1 MSLPFCA
8 TRTLNLRLTIRRVLL
23 SAPRRSTA
31 IPNPVD
37 GNLALYT
44 VSTYSFESHNKNS
57 EVRVLD
63 ISNGQSTLITN
74 EEKASEPNW
83 LGDGNKLVWLKE
95 GDKGVT
101 HLIVGDADKVGETY
115 VAAAVPGPISNLK
128 LKAVAEG
135 KLVVAVTG
143 KAKPDGSLYNPEF
156 EPKKYASGLVYDS
169 LMVRHWDKYVTP
181 NKNTIWT
188 GILYKSEGK
197 YSLSDLTNP
206 LKGTSLESPIPPF
219 GGLDHFDVSSTGIVF
234 VAKDP
239 TLDPA
244 LNTKCNFYFV
254 PLGTFSVSSHS
265 GRPQKVEVEG
275 FEGACSSPTFSPD
288 GRAATFLQMKQ
299 NGYES
304 DKNRVFLVPDLSK
317 LSAVTEVLK
326 SNDGKGSWDRSPST
340 VSFSG
345 DGKSLYLQAE
355 DQGRGLLYKLD
366 IPATADDLTSLPEP
380 LTETGYI
387 ADIRPLSANSTELF
401 LSSTNLIDNSVYTI
415 LDPARP
421 SEARLVSSNSRNG
434 SSFSLSKGQ
443 VSDIW
448 FEGSGDYKVHAWVIK
463 PSNFDSDKKYPL
475 AYLIHGGPQGAWG
488 DQWSTRWNPAVFA
501 EQGYIVITP
510 NPTGSTGYG
519 QAFTDAITKSWG
531 GLPYEDLVNGFKY
544 IKENMPYVDT
554 AHSVAL
560 GASYGGYMMNWMQG
574 HALGREFKALV
585 THDGVFSMANQMSS
599 DEQYFPN
606 HDLGG
611 PYWTAMEEWEKWNPA
626 KHTGNWSTPHLII
639 HNELDYRLPISE
651 GLAAFNVLQ
660 ERGVPS
666 RFLTF
671 PDENHWV
678 LSEENSLLW
687 HTVVLNWI
695 NGYAGLPPYKE
706 DGNQGF
712 VVQNKPPEKVLP
724 SR

>member
-1 MSLPFCA
+1 
-8 TRTLNLRLTIRRVLL
+8 
-23 SAPRRSTA
+23 
-31 IPNPVD
+31 
-37 GNLALYT
+37 

-57 EVRVLD
+57 EIRVLD
-63 ISNGQSTLITN
+63 TSNGRSTLITN

-95 GDKGVT
+95 GGKGVT
-101 HLIVGDADKVGETY
+101 QLIVGDVDTVGETY
-115 VAAAVPGPISNLK
+115 VAATVLGPISNLK
-128 LKAVAEG
+128 LKAVADG
-135 KLVVAVTG
+135 KLAVAVTG
-143 KAKPDGSLYNPEF
+143 KAKPDGELYNPES
-156 EPKKYASGLVYDS
+156 EPKKHTSGLVYDS
-169 LMVRHWDKYVTP
+169 LMVRHWDKYVTR

-188 GILYKSEGK
+188 GILYKLEGK

-206 LKGTSLESPIPPF
+206 LKGTGLESPIAPF

-265 GRPQKVEVEG
+265 GRPQKVEIEG
-275 FEGACSSPTFSPD
+275 FEGACSSPVFSPD
-288 GRAATFLQMKQ
+288 GQAAAFLQMKQ

-304 DKNRVFLVPDLSK
+304 DKTRVFLVPDLSK

-326 SNDGKGSWDRSPST
+326 SNDGKGAWDRSPGT
-340 VSFSG
+340 VTFSG
-345 DGKSLYLQAE
+345 DGKSLYVQAE
-355 DQGRGLLYKLD
+355 DKGRGLLYKLD
-366 IPATADDLTSLPEP
+366 IPATPADQASIPEP
-380 LTETGYI
+380 LTENGYI
-387 ADIRPLSANSTELF
+387 SNVRPLSA
-401 LSSTNLIDNSVYTI
+401 SSTDLFISKTDLIDNSVYEI
-415 LDPARP
+415 LDPANP
-421 SEARLVSSNSRNG
+421 SETRLVSSNSRNG
-434 SSFSLSKGQ
+434 SSFGLSKDQ
-443 VSDIW
+443 ISDIW
-448 FEGSGDYKVHAWVIK
+448 FQGSGDYKVHAWVIK
-463 PSNFDSDKKYPL
+463 PSNFSSDKKYPL

-501 EQGYIVITP
+501 EQGYVVITP

-531 GLPYEDLVNGFKY
+531 GLPYEDLVNGFEY
-544 IKENMPYVDT
+544 IKENLPYVDT
-554 AHSVAL
+554 TRAVAL

-574 HALGREFKALV
+574 HALGKEFKALV

-611 PYWTAMEEWEKWNPA
+611 PYWTAREEWEKWNPA
-626 KHTGNWSTPHLII
+626 KYTGNWSTPHLII

-695 NGYAGLPPYKE
+695 NEYAGLPPYKE
-706 DGNQGF
+706 KGNQGF
-712 VVQNKPPEKVLP
+712 EVQNKPPKNILP

>member
-1 MSLPFCA
+1 M
-8 TRTLNLRLTIRRVLL
+8 
-23 SAPRRSTA
+23 
-31 IPNPVD
+31 
-37 GNLALYT
+37 
-44 VSTYSFESHNKNS
+44 
-57 EVRVLD
+57 
-63 ISNGQSTLITN
+63 
-74 EEKASEPNW
+74 
-83 LGDGNKLVWLKE
+83 WLKE

-101 HLIVGDADKVGETY
+101 QLMVGDVDGIGDTY
-115 VAAAVPGPISNLK
+115 IAATVPGPISNLK

-135 KLVVAVTG
+135 KLAVAVTG
-143 KAKPDGSLYNPEF
+143 QAKPDGTLYNPEN
-156 EPKKYASGLVYDS
+156 EPKKLTSGLVYDS

-181 NKNTIWT
+181 NRNTIWT
-188 GILYKSEGK
+188 GILQKSKGK
-197 YSLSDLTNP
+197 YSLSELTNP
-206 LKGTSLESPIPPF
+206 LKGTDLESPMPPF
-219 GGLDHFDVSSTGIVF
+219 GGADHFDVSSTGIVF

-239 TLDPA
+239 TLNPA
-244 LNTKCNFYFV
+244 LNTKCDVYFV

-265 GRPQKVEVEG
+265 GKPQKVNVEG
-275 FEGACSSPTFSPD
+275 FEGACTSPVFSPD
-288 GRAATFLQMKQ
+288 GRAAAFLKMKQ

-304 DKNRVFLVPDLSK
+304 DKNRIFVVPDLSK
-317 LSAVTEVLK
+317 LSDVMEVFK
-326 SNDGKGSWDRSPST
+326 SNDGKGLWDRSPGA
-340 VSFSG
+340 VMFSE

-355 DQGRGLLYKLD
+355 DKGRGLLYKLD
-366 IPATADDLTSLPEP
+366 IPGTPGDMTSLPEP

-387 ADIRPLSANSTELF
+387 SDVRPLSANSTELF
-401 LSSTNLIDNSVYTI
+401 ISSTNLIDNSVYEI
-415 LDPARP
+415 LDPKQP
-421 SEARLVSSNSRNG
+421 LEARLVSSNSRNG
-434 SSFSLSKGQ
+434 SAFGLSKDQ

-448 FEGSGDYKVHAWVIK
+448 FKGADDHEVHAWVMK
-463 PSNFDSDKKYPL
+463 PSNFSSDKTYPL
-475 AYLIHGGPQGAWG
+475 AYLIHGGPQGAWN
-488 DQWSTRWNPAVFA
+488 DQWSTRWNPAIFA

-531 GLPYEDLVNGFKY
+531 GLPYEDLVNGFEY
-544 IKENMPYVDT
+544 IKENLSYVDT
-554 AHSVAL
+554 SRSVAL

-611 PYWTAMEEWEKWNPA
+611 PYWTATEEWEKWNPA
-626 KHTGNWSTPHLII
+626 KYAGNWSTPHLII

-678 LSEENSLLW
+678 LLQENSLLW

-695 NGYAGLPPYKE
+695 HKYAGLPPYKE
-706 DGNQGF
+706 ESDQGF
-712 VVQNKPPEKVLP
+712 EVQNKPPEKI
-724 SR
+724 

>member
-1 MSLPFCA
+1 MCHELVGS
-8 TRTLNLRLTIRRVLL
+8 LNLRLTIFRVLL
-23 SAPRRSTA
+23 SAPRRSA
-31 IPNPVD
+31 AVPNPVD
-37 GNLALYT
+37 GKLALYT
-44 VSTYSFESHNKNS
+44 VSTYSFESHKKNS
-57 EVRVLD
+57 EIRALD
-63 ISNGQSTLITN
+63 IGNGQSTLITN
-74 EEKASEPNW
+74 EEKTSEPSW
-83 LGDGNKLVWLKE
+83 LGDGNKVVWLKE
-95 GDKGVT
+95 GEKGVT
-101 HLIVGDADKVGETY
+101 HLIIGDVDKAGETY
-115 VAAAVPGPISNLK
+115 VAAVVPGPISNLK

-135 KLVVAVTG
+135 KLAVAVTG
-143 KAKPDGSLYNPEF
+143 KAKPDGTLYNPEN
-156 EPKKYASGLVYDS
+156 EPKKHTSGLVYDS

-181 NKNTIWT
+181 NRNTIWT
-188 GILYKSEGK
+188 GILYKKEGK

-206 LKGTSLESPIPPF
+206 LKGTGLESPIPPF
-219 GGLDHFDVSSTGIVF
+219 GGSDHFDVSSTGVVF

-239 TLDPA
+239 ELDPA
-244 LNTKCNFYFV
+244 LNTKCDFYFV

-265 GRPQKVEVEG
+265 GKPQKVEVEG
-275 FEGACSSPTFSPD
+275 LDGACSSPVFSPD
-288 GRAATFLQMKQ
+288 GRGAAFLKMKR

-304 DKNRVFLVPDLSK
+304 DKNRIVHVPDLSK
-317 LSAVTEVLK
+317 LSDTIEIMK
-326 SNDGKGSWDRSPST
+326 SSGGEGSWDRSPSSVT
-340 VSFSG
+340 FSG
-345 DGKSLYLQAE
+345 DGKCLYLQAE
-355 DQGRGLLYKLD
+355 DKGRGLLYRLD
-366 IPATADDLTSLPEP
+366 LSATQGDLPEP
-380 LTETGYI
+380 LTDSGYI
-387 ADIRPLSANSTELF
+387 SDIRPLSANSTELF
-401 LSSTNLIDNSVYTI
+401 ISRTNLVDNSLYEI
-415 LDPARP
+415 LDPASP
-421 SEARLVSSNSRNG
+421 SEVKLVSSNSRNG
-434 SSFSLSKGQ
+434 SSFSLSKDQ

-448 FEGSGDYKVHAWVIK
+448 FEGSGDYKVHAWVMK
-463 PSNFDSDKKYPL
+463 PSNFSADKKYPL

-488 DQWSTRWNPAVFA
+488 DQWSTRWNPAIFA
-501 EQGYIVITP
+501 EQGYVVITP

-531 GLPYEDLVNGFKY
+531 GLPYEDLVRGFEY
-544 IKENMPYVDT
+544 IKREMPFIDT
-554 AHSVAL
+554 SRSVAL

-611 PYWTAMEEWEKWNPA
+611 PYWEATEEWEKWNPA
-626 KHTGNWSTPHLII
+626 KYTGNWSTPHLII

-660 ERGVPS
+660 ERKVPS

-695 NGYAGLPPYKE
+695 NKYAGLPAYKE
-706 DGNQGF
+706 EGDEGF
-712 VVQNKPPEKVLP
+712 EVQNQRLERALP